1 MNTNFLGYHL
11 WGVTYVDLME
21 MPLLIYAQDGI
32 KLELF
37 SHLRE
42 ITIKM
47 QQNHRNHTDLQNIL
61 ELVQK

>member
-11 WGVTYVDLME
+11 WGVTYVDLTE

-37 SHLRE
+37 SHLLE

-47 QQNHRNHTDLQNIL
+47 QQNLKSPTDSPTR
-61 ELVQK
+61 

>member
-11 WGVTYVDLME
+11 WDVTYVDLME

-37 SHLRE
+37 SHLQE

-47 QQNHRNHTDLQNIL
+47 QQSLKSPTDSLT
-61 ELVQK
+61 K

>member
-11 WGVTYVDLME
+11 WVVTYVDLME

-37 SHLRE
+37 SHLQE

-47 QQNHRNHTDLQNIL
+47 QQNLKSPTDSLT
-61 ELVQK
+61 K

>member
-37 SHLRE
+37 SHLQE

-47 QQNHRNHTDLQNIL
+47 QQNLKNPTDSLT
-61 ELVQK
+61 K